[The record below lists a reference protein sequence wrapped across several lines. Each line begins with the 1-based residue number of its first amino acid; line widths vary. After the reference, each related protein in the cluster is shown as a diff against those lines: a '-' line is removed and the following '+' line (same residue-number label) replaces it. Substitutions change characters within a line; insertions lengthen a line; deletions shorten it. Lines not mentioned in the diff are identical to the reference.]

1 MKKVCLTYY
10 FLGCISFVL
19 QAQNNFPSS
28 GAVTIGAGTPFS
40 LQVAGPSRYQGVV
53 NFGEAYDPIVYS
65 KGIQISRLADQG
77 DNTFHL
83 AFIRN
88 GQKVAGMG
96 FLRNS
101 NTFALQNNAAN
112 NTEAGIFLTEENNVG
127 IGKSVPTGKLDVA
140 GSIVANGGFV
150 SVVSDANIGGN
161 ITLSNPAKTAA
172 GTASLWKIYNMS
184 GSYGNSLQF
193 WAYDVQGCSGGLCR
207 PRFTIMD
214 NGNVGIGTSA
224 PQSLLAVAGV
234 ITAQRVKVT
243 STGWADYVF
252 EHGYNLPSLAEVEN
266 YINTKKHLPEIPSEE
281 EIIKDGL
288 DLGSMQQKQMQKIE
302 ELTLYLITQQKQL
315 DQQRELITKQQ
326 QAIAAQEKRLKELE
340 NIISH

>member
-1 MKKVCLTYY
+1 MKKVYLTYY
-10 FLGCISFVL
+10 FLCCISFVL
-19 QAQNNFPSS
+19 QAQNNFPPS

-40 LQVAGPSRYQGVV
+40 LQVAGSSRYQGVV
-53 NFGEAYDPIVYS
+53 NFGEAYDPTAYS

-77 DNTFHL
+77 DNNFHL
-83 AFIRN
+83 SFIRN

-112 NTEAGIFLTEENNVG
+112 NTEAGIFLTAENNVG

-140 GSIVANGGFV
+140 GSIIANGGFI
-150 SVVSDANIGGN
+150 SSFSDPNIGGN
-161 ITLSNPAKTAA
+161 ITLANPAKTVA

-224 PQSLLAVAGV
+224 PQSLLAVAGLV
-234 ITAQRVKVT
+234 TAQRIKVT

-252 EHGYNLPSLAEVEN
+252 DAGYKLPSLAEVEN

-281 EIIKDGL
+281 EIMKEGL

-302 ELTLYLITQQKQL
+302 ELTLYLIIQQKQL
-315 DQQRELITKQQ
+315 DQQRDVITKQQ